1 MMLEVLRLLLG
12 LSIAIFH
19 RPLAGKIM
27 EQERAL
33 DTHLRRRGVYLPPPL
48 SDSTAQNLYF
58 GIGIFVA
65 VVQTVRIWLSLKS

>member
-27 EQERAL
+27 EQERVL
-33 DTHLRRRGVYLPPPL
+33 DTHLRDRGVHLPAPL

-58 GIGIFVA
+58 CIGIFVA
-65 VVQTVRIWLSLKS
+65 VVQTVRIWSSLGS

>member
-1 MMLEVLRLLLG
+1 MLEVLRLLLG

-27 EQERAL
+27 EQERVL
-33 DTHLRRRGVYLPPPL
+33 DTRLRGRGVHLPAPL

-58 GIGIFVA
+58 CIGILVA
-65 VVQTVRIWLSLKS
+65 VVQTVRIWLSLES